1 MLAFIAGI
9 FVSRNTLTSPA
20 KSLTDSELARLK
32 PQVKDAFRRWSIK
45 TQQSEQTVRENR
57 DPRSMFIPTRN
68 QGQGMVCIELAIK
81 PGGVGGS
88 PVYCY
93 QDDFSKPHENMK
105 LVAEYSDVE

>member
-1 MLAFIAGI
+1 
-9 FVSRNTLTSPA
+9 
-20 KSLTDSELARLK
+20 
-32 PQVKDAFRRWSIK
+32 
-45 TQQSEQTVRENR
+45 
-57 DPRSMFIPTRN
+57 
-68 QGQGMVCIELAIK
+68 MVCIELAIK